1 MLKDKIVENQNVFLQ
16 TGTAVIIVM
25 VSLAISLKEYLLN
38 FLF

>member
-1 MLKDKIVENQNVFLQ
+1 MFKDKIVENQNVFLQ
-16 TGTAVIIVM
+16 TAAAVIIVM